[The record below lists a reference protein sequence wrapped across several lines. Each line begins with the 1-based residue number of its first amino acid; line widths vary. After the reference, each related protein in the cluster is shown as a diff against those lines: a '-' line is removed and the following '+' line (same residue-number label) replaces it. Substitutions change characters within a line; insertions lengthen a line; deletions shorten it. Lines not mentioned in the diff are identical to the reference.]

1 MNLRMLRIRRA
12 RCRVRAQA
20 FGYTRPVSVPRLP
33 VRLPLLFILAAA
45 LAATPASAIQIR
57 ADRDDE
63 EYRELATRYAS
74 AVALPG
80 GGAGVLIAPRWVL
93 TIASRGQALASGA
106 SIPAIPIR
114 GKPHAVLRIWI
125 HPDAAKGLG
134 ADVALALLADA
145 ATNIE
150 PTPIYRQAD
159 ESGQAIRMVGFG
171 PSGAIG
177 KPPVASDGRARA
189 AINTV
194 DREEPLVLGMQLKGP
209 DDASDLQGAETSAD
223 SGGPAF
229 IEVARRPYVA
239 GLILPPARTGA
250 SAVGDWTRL
259 VRVSAFGGWIDEV
272 MGRAALEE
280 AAKPMPPAP
289 AKR

>member
-1 MNLRMLRIRRA
+1 MNPLMLRIRRE
-12 RCRVRAQA
+12 RCRVGAQA
-20 FGYTRPVSVPRLP
+20 LGYTRAVSVPRPL
-33 VRLPLLFILAAA
+33 VRLPPLVILAAA
-45 LAATPASAIQIR
+45 LAAAPASAIQIR

-106 SIPAIPIR
+106 SAPAIPIR
-114 GKPHAVLRIWI
+114 GKPHAVLRVWI
-125 HPDAAKGLG
+125 HPDAGKGLG
-134 ADVALALLADA
+134 ADVALALLAEA
-145 ATNIE
+145 ASTIE
-150 PTPIYRQAD
+150 PTPIYRPSD

-171 PSGAIG
+171 PSGVIG
-177 KPPVASDGRARA
+177 KAPVASDGPARA

-194 DREEPLVLGMQLKGP
+194 DRVEPLVLSMRLKGP

-239 GLILPPARTGA
+239 GLILPPTRTGA
-250 SAVGDWTRL
+250 AAVGDWTRL
-259 VRVSAFGGWIDEV
+259 VRVSAFGAWIDEV

-289 AKR
+289 SKR

>member
-1 MNLRMLRIRRA
+1 MRI
-12 RCRVRAQA
+12 A
-20 FGYTRPVSVPRLP
+20 FLF
-33 VRLPLLFILAAA
+33 LLVA
-45 LAATPASAIQIR
+45 LGAMPASAIQIR

-93 TIASRGQALASGA
+93 TTASRGHALAAGSGA
-106 SIPAIPIR
+106 SAIPIR
-114 GKPHAVLRIWI
+114 GKSHAVLRVWI
-125 HPDAAKGLG
+125 HPDAPKGIG

-145 ATNIE
+145 VSGTE

-159 ESGQAIRMVGFG
+159 EAGQAVRMVGFG
-171 PSGAIG
+171 PSGVIG
-177 KPPVASDGRARA
+177 KPPVASDGQARA

-194 DREEPLVLGMQLKGP
+194 DRVEPRALAMRLKGP
-209 DDASDLQGAETSAD
+209 EDASDLQGAETPAD

-229 IEVARRPYVA
+229 IEVARQPYVA
-239 GLILPPARTGA
+239 GLILPPTRVAP
-250 SAVGDWTRL
+250 AVVGEWTRL
-259 VRVSAFGGWIDEV
+259 VRVSAFTEWIDDV
-272 MGRAALEE
+272 MARAAFEE
-280 AAKPMPPAP
+280 AAKPLPSTP